1 MSGAESAR
9 KQAYFTK
16 LVQLLNEFNK
26 IFIVGADNVGSNQM
40 QTIRKSLRGKGV
52 VLMGKNTM
60 IRKAIRGHIQNN
72 AAVESLLPYVRG
84 NIGFIFCKD
93 DLSAVKK
100 IISENKVAAPAKAG
114 GIAPSNVVVPAGN
127 TGLEPTQTSFFQ
139 ALNIATKINKGQI
152 EITNDVNLI
161 KAGDRVGASEAG
173 LLAKLN
179 IKPFAYGLQ
188 ILGVWDNGSVYGPE
202 VLELTDEAILAKFN
216 AGVKNIA
223 ALGLQIGYPTIASLP
238 HSVIRGYKNVLAI
251 SLGTEYSFPQAQKV
265 KDLLANPGAFTA
277 PAPVKTEAPKK
288 EEKKEEKKPEV
299 KEEEPADVGLG
310 GGLFGDDEEW

>member
-16 LVQLLNEFNK
+16 LVQLLNEYNR

-40 QTIRKSLRGKGV
+40 QKIRKSLRGKGV

-60 IRKAIRGHIQNN
+60 IRKAVRSHIQNN
-72 AAVESLLPYVRG
+72 PAVESLLPFVRG
-84 NIGFIFCKD
+84 NIGFVFCKD
-93 DLSAVKK
+93 DLSGVKK
-100 IISENKVAAPAKAG
+100 VISENKVAAPAKAG
-114 GIAPSNVVVPAGN
+114 SIAPCNVVVPAGN

-161 KAGDRVGASEAG
+161 KTGERVGASEAG

-188 ILGVWDNGSVYGPE
+188 ILSVWDNGAVYGPE
-202 VLELTDEAILAKFN
+202 VLELTDEAF
-216 AGVKNIA
+216 
-223 ALGLQIGYPTIASLP
+223 
-238 HSVIRGYKNVLAI
+238 
-251 SLGTEYSFPQAQKV
+251 
-265 KDLLANPGAFTA
+265 
-277 PAPVKTEAPKK
+277 
-288 EEKKEEKKPEV
+288 
-299 KEEEPADVGLG
+299 
-310 GGLFGDDEEW
+310 